1 MCLLKG
7 VEIEDNGVRET
18 DAKYR
23 KMIDETI
30 QLLLNKY
37 IHKIKNLNTLS
48 GTTEERI
55 AQMKEV
61 IFS

>member
-1 MCLLKG
+1 
-7 VEIEDNGVRET
+7 
-18 DAKYR
+18 
-23 KMIDETI
+23 MIDETI

-37 IHKIKNLNTLS
+37 NHRIKNLNTLA